1 MLKIRRS
8 WDRLIFNMGVPIL
21 VRRYLYI
28 EMAPWPSQNNVHFIC
43 KKATWFCFAMFCYGH
58 IMISIDGLPFVYK
71 NRIMGNR
78 YSQSPNKV
86 ILSDMG
92 RTTNT
97 KPKQNTTNCT
107 QCADSRSMLCT
118 TGHTLMKILLYR
130 CCIVTLNDV
139 IDLDLHWITIWL
151 LAWRHQVIT

>member
-1 MLKIRRS
+1 
-8 WDRLIFNMGVPIL
+8 
-21 VRRYLYI
+21 
-28 EMAPWPSQNNVHFIC
+28 
-43 KKATWFCFAMFCYGH
+43 MFCYGH

-78 YSQSPNKV
+78 YSQSPNEV

-97 KPKQNTTNCT
+97 KPKQNTTNCK

-118 TGHTLMKILLYR
+118 TGHTLMKYIY
-130 CCIVTLNDV
+130 TDV
-139 IDLDLHWITIWL
+139 
-151 LAWRHQVIT
+151 V